1 MTTTFSF
8 PKLAYGFALAATLVS
23 GSTAHAWFGPPHISL
38 PRPSVPNVHPQSSG
52 PARPSQG
59 GFHFHQ
65 ADPATGGNSPLAGK
79 SAHPSFT
86 NSANNAGNFPQG
98 DLNLFDGMSGANS
111 QLAGQQT
118 ATSFTNSA
126 YNGGNFSQGG
136 YSQQPQ
142 QGYYQ
147 QQPQQGYYQQPQQG
161 YYQQPQQGYYQQPQQ
176 GYYQQPQQGYYQ
188 QPQQGYYQ
196 QPQQTAYQ
204 PSDGQRYQLPA
215 GYQGYAAGSVINY
228 GGATYTVAGDGTM
241 TPAAGGYQQQAAV
254 SQPIA
259 PQRYQIPAGYEAYG
273 PGTLINYGG
282 ANYVIGGDGTMSPY

>member
-1 MTTTFSF
+1 MTTTVRFHKIAF
-8 PKLAYGFALAATLVS
+8 GFALAATLVS
-23 GSTAHAWFGPPHISL
+23 GSTAHAQFRLPHIPA
-38 PRPSVPNVHPQSSG
+38 PRPSVPHVQPPSRG
-52 PARPSQG
+52 PANTFREPFRVTPRMNDMSIGSNSQISQQRG
-59 GFHFHQ
+59 TFGPGANPNF
-65 ADPATGGNSPLAGK
+65 AT
-79 SAHPSFT
+79 
-86 NSANNAGNFPQG
+86 NFP
-98 DLNLFDGMSGANS
+98 
-111 QLAGQQT
+111 
-118 ATSFTNSA
+118 
-126 YNGGNFSQGG
+126 NGGNNPWSNGTTSAFVGNAASNFPSGAYDAGYLPQG
-136 YSQQPQ
+136 
-142 QGYYQ
+142 
-147 QQPQQGYYQQPQQG
+147 GYYQQPQQG

-176 GYYQQPQQGYYQ
+176 NYYQQPQQGYYQ

-282 ANYVIGGDGTMSPY
+282 ANYVIGGDGTMTPN